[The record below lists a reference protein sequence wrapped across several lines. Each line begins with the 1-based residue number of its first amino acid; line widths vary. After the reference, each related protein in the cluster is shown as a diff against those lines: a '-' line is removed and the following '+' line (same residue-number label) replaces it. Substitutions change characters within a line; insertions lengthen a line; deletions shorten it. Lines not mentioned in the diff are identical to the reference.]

1 MISEFKQKNIIL
13 PARLLKKSGTAAEA
27 IAKKNYTIIIH
38 GKPKHEETRATF
50 SHASVNAPSVVVKDM
65 EQTKELAKYITGE
78 KPSAHFMKNSKDNFP
93 KILM

>member
-13 PARLLKKSGTAAEA
+13 PARLLKKYGTAVKQ

-50 SHASVNAPSVVVKDM
+50 SHAAANAPSVVVKDM
-65 EQTKELAKYITGE
+65 QQTIELAKYITGE
-78 KPSAHFMKNSKDNFP
+78 KPVRT
-93 KILM
+93 IL